1 VYGEDDDDGLYNSDE
16 EGAMGDKKPKK
27 KKSTKRTKLAQ
38 ETKTMDEQ
46 PADSKKKQKKSTKL
60 VHELN
65 TVKSSEYIS
74 MNDLGSNSGLDLG
87 FMSEQSM
94 MAAFPEG
101 WTNFPPSTSSSL
113 LFFYQGRKLML
124 LWSRQPHQASYETI
138 SFHILTYSNC
148 LTDIDTDWWLAQDA
162 GPTTEGQTTVP
173 SPTSQL
179 TISIFLDAGPTTE
192 GQTTVPS
199 PTSQLTISIFLD
211 EAPEEPA
218 GIPQGVPKTPENGTQ
233 GRSETRISQIHLLM
247 NAGQRFEY
255 QGSTR
260 RRNIPS

>member
-179 TISIFLDAGPTTE
+179 TISIFLD
-192 GQTTVPS
+192 
-199 PTSQLTISIFLD
+199 